1 MIRVTRVDGT
11 EQIINA
17 ELIEVITPGTD
28 TIITLTTGRKIRVR
42 EGIAELV
49 DRIVE
54 YKRRIHY
61 LTIVAERSEL
71 DEQAKAAEIKERLDN
86 E

>member
-17 ELIEVITPGTD
+17 ELIEVISPGTD

-42 EGIAELV
+42 EGVEELV

-61 LTIVAERSEL
+61 LTIVTEKGEL
-71 DEQAKAAEIKERLDN
+71 DEEARAAEVKEKL
-86 E
+86 